1 MELYSATVMTE
12 RADKKSRAERYVG
25 YVIER
30 IQKDNGFAARLKRA
44 DNPTTEY
51 QSWEL
56 LADFGIDLEKTWE
69 RLPYCTVGA
78 ALARAQPAQN
88 GTLSIGAAIAACFE
102 EGNQSDQAKA
112 RLRRL
117 LACTRTEEACRIL
130 RPLLTLMASRN
141 VTPDF
146 VQLLTQLQGYSG
158 EGQVRIRARWAQG
171 FYRRASDTR
180 EAEIR
185 YD

>member
-56 LADFGIDLEKTWE
+56 LADFGIDLEKHGSVCLT
-69 RLPYCTVGA
+69 
-78 ALARAQPAQN
+78 AR
-88 GTLSIGAAIAACFE
+88 
-102 EGNQSDQAKA
+102 
-112 RLRRL
+112 
-117 LACTRTEEACRIL
+117 
-130 RPLLTLMASRN
+130 
-141 VTPDF
+141 
-146 VQLLTQLQGYSG
+146 
-158 EGQVRIRARWAQG
+158 
-171 FYRRASDTR
+171 
-180 EAEIR
+180 
-185 YD
+185 